1 MSSKI
6 KINKFIIIGFV
17 ASFSLLGIY
26 FAVLSIA
33 NSLSHAIS
41 QFSQMW
47 YWILPLVAGFGLQA
61 GLYFYIR
68 ESIRQKKIESSTTA
82 IAASGGISAG
92 SMVACCLH
100 HLADVLPLLGLTAAA
115 VFLAKYQ
122 LLFIIVGIFSNFI
135 GIIIMLEIIQKN
147 ELGGEFLK
155 RILVFNMARAK
166 KVTIGLSLVLSLVTF
181 FLVGSSRNDSNSLR
195 AEVSKMAQEDIKTS
209 GVIRLPS
216 RTEAQGGVSFEVT
229 PLDFTFDSPIIF
241 EIKIDTHSGSLDF
254 EMTEISTLLDDRG
267 NELQALKWEGS
278 PPGGHHRSGTL
289 FFPKL
294 NDQAKKMKLIIEY
307 IPLRIFKWDLE

>member
-1 MSSKI
+1 MSLKI
-6 KINKFIIIGFV
+6 TINKFIIIGFI
-17 ASFSLLGIY
+17 ASLILLGIY
-26 FAVLSIA
+26 FAVLSVA
-33 NSLSHAIS
+33 NSFSHAIS
-41 QFSQMW
+41 QLSQMW
-47 YWILPLVAGFGLQA
+47 YWMLLLVVGFGLQA

-68 ESIRQKKIESSTTA
+68 ESIRQKKRENSTTA
-82 IAASGGISAG
+82 IATSGGISAG

-100 HLADVLPLLGLTAAA
+100 HLADVLPLMGLTAAA
-115 VFLAKYQ
+115 VFLTRYQ
-122 LLFIIVGIFSNFI
+122 LFFIIVGIFSNLI
-135 GIIIMLEIIQKN
+135 GVIIMLEIIQRN

-155 RILVFNMARAK
+155 RILVFNMTRAK
-166 KVTIGLSLVLSLVTF
+166 KVTIGSSLVLSLVTF
-181 FLVGSSRNDSNSLR
+181 FLVSSPTNDSNSLR

-209 GVIRLPS
+209 ETIRLPS

-254 EMTEISTLLDDRG
+254 EMTEVSTLLDDRG
-267 NELQALKWEGS
+267 NELQALRWEGS

-294 NDQAKKMKLIIEY
+294 NNQAKKIKLIIEY
-307 IPLRIFKWDLE
+307 IPPRIFEWDLE